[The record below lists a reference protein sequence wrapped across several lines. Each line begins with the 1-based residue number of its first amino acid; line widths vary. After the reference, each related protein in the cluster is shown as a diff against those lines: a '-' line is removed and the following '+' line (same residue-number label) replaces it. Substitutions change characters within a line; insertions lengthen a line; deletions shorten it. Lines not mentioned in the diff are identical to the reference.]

1 VLAHIPSAM
10 LSGVDGRRIDVEV
23 HVSPGLP
30 GFTIVGLPDA
40 AVREA
45 RDRVRAA
52 VLSSGYPWATN
63 RVTVNLAPSGLRKA
77 GSGLDLAIAV
87 GILVV
92 GRRIDASRITGMA
105 FVGELGLDGSIRP
118 VPGIVSLVASLVDH
132 RVVVVPQASA
142 VEAALVGG
150 DRVRSVATLLELV
163 QAVTG
168 AAPWPR
174 RPRADTRRDRGAA
187 IADLADVRG
196 QVVGRRAIEVAAAGG
211 HHLLLVGPPGSGKTM
226 LASRLVGILPTLD
239 RDEAL
244 EVTRVHSA
252 AGVRVDGGDVAVR
265 PPFRAPHHGSTEVAL
280 IGGGS
285 TWLRPGEISLAHR
298 GVLFLDELGEF
309 APHVLDM
316 LRQPLEEG
324 IVRIRRAR
332 AAVDLPARFL
342 LVGAM
347 NPCPCGEGSTEEG
360 CRCSDL
366 ARARYARRLS
376 APLLDRFDVA
386 VALAR
391 PDAGQL
397 LGPARGEATSVV
409 AERVRRARALARAR
423 GLRCNAELPAGDLD
437 VLAPLSAEARSLL
450 ERRLRAGSLSARGL
464 HRVRKVARTIADL
477 DGAGAAVG
485 ARQVAEALQ
494 LRAARGALGVTSG

>member
-1 VLAHIPSAM
+1 M

-52 VLSSGYPWATN
+52 VLSSGYKWATN

-87 GILVV
+87 GVLVV
-92 GRRIDASRITGMA
+92 GRRIDPARITDMA
-105 FVGELGLDGSIRP
+105 FVGELGLDGSVRP
-118 VPGIVSLVASLVDH
+118 IPGIVSLVAALADH
-132 RVVVVPQASA
+132 RFVVVPEASA
-142 VEAALVGG
+142 AEAALVGG

-163 QAVTG
+163 QAVG
-168 AAPWPR
+168 GDAPWPR
-174 RPRADTRRDRGAA
+174 RPRSIDRRDRRAP
-187 IADLADVRG
+187 IPDLADVRG
-196 QVVGRRAIEVAAAGG
+196 QAVGRRAVEVAAAGG

-226 LASRLVGILPTLD
+226 LASRLPGILPALD
-239 RDEAL
+239 REEAL

-252 AGVRVDGGDVAVR
+252 AGVRVDGGGFAVR
-265 PPFRAPHHGSTEVAL
+265 PPFRAPHHGSTDVSL
-280 IGGGS
+280 VGGGS

-309 APHVLDM
+309 PPRILDM

-324 IVRIRRAR
+324 VVRIRRAR

-347 NPCPCGEGSTEEG
+347 NPCPCGEGSTEGG

-376 APLLDRFDVA
+376 APLLDRFDLA

-391 PDAGQL
+391 PDVDQL
-397 LGPARGEATSVV
+397 LGGSSGEATPVV
-409 AERVRRARALARAR
+409 AARVRRARSLAHRR
-423 GLRCNAELPAGDLD
+423 RLRCNAEIRTSELD
-437 VLAPLSAEARSLL
+437 VVAPLSPDARDLL
-450 ERRLRAGSLSARGL
+450 ERRLRVGSLSARGL

-477 DGAGAAVG
+477 DDAGLTVG
-485 ARQVAEALQ
+485 VRQVAEALQ
-494 LRAARGALGVTSG
+494 LRAARSALGVTSG